1 MDVGAFSPLYSPS
14 PSTDGHPESSTQP
27 LECRE
32 RRSYT
37 LQYKLDVVKWLEERG
52 SSLRQAAKH
61 FGITRRVIRTW
72 LEQKDQLKEA
82 MELNHPNK
90 RKLHGG
96 RPPVSQE
103 LDKRVLEYLVSQ
115 RSEQASVGD
124 PELRSKAL
132 EVGHQLGLEE
142 FKANM
147 SWLKRWKQR
156 CGVHYQNGTNDV
168 VSKRDKFVKSAFLS
182 HIDSSERITLTV
194 RHDVVT
200 NSLDMTQMSQ
210 GPVYLDFST
219 SEHNYCQKAHQ
230 PNMFITTTLPGQLS
244 TNEEQLYNPH
254 GGHCHQLG
262 SEQDISTLAHSS
274 SDTVNTCTPHLL
286 GEISV
291 QSVSTTAGLTNA
303 HHSSPAPPSAGTCS
317 SPCVGEGGL
326 DVLIPAGGVV
336 QELVEGLE
344 LPLGHEEVVGESS
357 AVAGRDG
364 ELIITQAAAISP
376 PFHRDNT
383 LLSDHTLSSSSSSQE
398 HVSSYFT
405 STTSPSHQSQPL
417 LSASFSRDPRLQDLV
432 SLQSAQDY
440 LIEMSSFLQESSST
454 ITGSSLEPAPSSGAG
469 AKQRG
474 GSKKRYQPKR
484 GCSKSKGGNAKNKKS
499 RGQQQQQRRGRAVT
513 PVATFPNLMLDDPQ
527 GYSGMLASRLSQPV
541 FPGEPE
547 FVYTDMATSH

>member
-14 PSTDGHPESSTQP
+14 PSTDCHGQPESSTQP
-27 LECRE
+27 LEFRE

-37 LQYKLDVVKWLEERG
+37 LQYKLDVVKWLEEHS

-72 LEQKDQLKEA
+72 LEQRDQLKEA
-82 MELNHPNK
+82 MELSHPNK
-90 RKLHGG
+90 RKLHSG

-103 LDKRVLEYLVSQ
+103 LDKSVLEYLVKQ
-115 RSEQASVGD
+115 RSEQASVSD
-124 PELRSKAL
+124 SELRSKAL
-132 EVGHQLGLEE
+132 EVGHQLGLDG
-142 FKANM
+142 FKANL

-156 CGVHYQNGTNDV
+156 CGVNYQNGTNDV
-168 VSKRDKFVKSAFLS
+168 SKRDKLVKSAFLS
-182 HIDSSERITLTV
+182 HVDSSEHITLTV
-194 RHDVVT
+194 QHTVVT
-200 NSLDMTQMSQ
+200 DPLDKTQMSQ

-230 PNMFITTTLPGQLS
+230 PSMFITSTLPGHLS
-244 TNEEQLYNPH
+244 TSEEELYNPH
-254 GGHCHQLG
+254 GLHCHQLG
-262 SEQDISTLAHSS
+262 SEQDISTLTHSS
-274 SDTVNTCTPHLL
+274 NDTATCTPHLL
-286 GEISV
+286 GEITV
-291 QSVSTTAGLTNA
+291 QAASTVSLASA
-303 HHSSPAPPSAGTCS
+303 HPPGTCS
-317 SPCVGEGGL
+317 SACVEGGL

-357 AVAGRDG
+357 NAAGRDG

-376 PFHRDNT
+376 PFHHRDNT
-383 LLSDHTLSSSSSSQE
+383 LLADHTLSSSQE
-398 HVSSYFT
+398 QVQSYFT

-417 LSASFSRDPRLQDLV
+417 LSASFSRDSRLQDFV

-440 LIEMSSFLQESSST
+440 LIEMSSFLQESSSA
-454 ITGSSLEPAPSSGAG
+454 SASNSMEPAPPSGAG
-469 AKQRG
+469 TKQR

-484 GCSKSKGGNAKNKKS
+484 GCSKSKGANAKNKKS
-499 RGQQQQQRRGRAVT
+499 TGQQRRGRAVT

>member
-1 MDVGAFSPLYSPS
+1 MDVGTFSALYSAP
-14 PSTDGHPESSTQP
+14 PSTDNQPESSTQP
-27 LECRE
+27 LESRE

-72 LEQKDQLKEA
+72 LDQRDHLKEA

-90 RKLHGG
+90 RKLHSG
-96 RPPVSQE
+96 RPPASQE
-103 LDKRVLEYLVSQ
+103 LDKRVLDYLVKQ
-115 RSEQASVGD
+115 RSGQASVSD
-124 PELRSKAL
+124 SDLRNKAL
-132 EVGHQLGLEE
+132 EVGHQLGLGG
-142 FKANM
+142 FKANL

-156 CGVHYQNGTNDV
+156 CGVSYQNGTNDII
-168 VSKRDKFVKSAFLS
+168 SKRDKLVKSAFLS
-182 HIDSSERITLTV
+182 HVDSSEHITLTV

-200 NSLDMTQMSQ
+200 DSLDMTQMSP

-230 PNMFITTTLPGQLS
+230 PSMFITSTLPGHLN
-244 TNEEQLYNPH
+244 TGEEELYDPH
-254 GGHCHQLG
+254 GLHCHQLG
-262 SEQDISTLAHSS
+262 SEQDISTLTHCSS
-274 SDTVNTCTPHLL
+274 TDTATCGTSHLVL
-286 GEISV
+286 GEITV
-291 QSVSTTAGLTNA
+291 QAVPTTPSLADAHQPTEVTSST
-303 HHSSPAPPSAGTCS
+303 
-317 SPCVGEGGL
+317 CVGGGL

-357 AVAGRDG
+357 TGAGRDG

-376 PFHRDNT
+376 PFHRDST
-383 LLSDHTLSSSSSSQE
+383 LLADHTLSSSQDQV
-398 HVSSYFT
+398 HSYFT

-417 LSASFSRDPRLQDLV
+417 LSASFSRDSRLQDLV

-440 LIEMSSFLQESSST
+440 LIEMSGFLQESSSASA
-454 ITGSSLEPAPSSGAG
+454 SSNVEPAPCGVAG
-469 AKQRG
+469 TTQRAG
-474 GSKKRYQPKR
+474 GGGKKRYQPKR
-484 GCSKSKGGNAKNKKS
+484 GCSKGKGASAKSKKS
-499 RGQQQQQRRGRAVT
+499 SGQQRRGRAVT

>member
-1 MDVGAFSPLYSPS
+1 MDVRAFSSLYSPS
-14 PSTDGHPESSTQP
+14 PSTDGQPESSTQP

-37 LQYKLDVVKWLEERG
+37 LQYKLDVVKWLEEHG
-52 SSLRQAAKH
+52 SSLRRAAKH

-72 LEQKDQLKEA
+72 LEQRDQLKQA

-90 RKLHGG
+90 RKLHSG

-103 LDKRVLEYLVSQ
+103 LDKSVLGYLVKR
-115 RSEQASVGD
+115 RSEQANVSD
-124 PELRSKAL
+124 SELRSKAL
-132 EVGHQLGLEE
+132 EVGHQLGLDG
-142 FKANM
+142 FKANL

-156 CGVHYQNGTNDV
+156 CGVNYQNGTNDV
-168 VSKRDKFVKSAFLS
+168 VSKRDKLVKSAFLS
-182 HIDSSERITLTV
+182 HVDSSEHITLTV
-194 RHDVVT
+194 QHNVVT
-200 NSLDMTQMSQ
+200 DSLDMTQMSQ
-210 GPVYLDFST
+210 GPMYLDFST

-230 PNMFITTTLPGQLS
+230 PSMFITSTLPGHFS
-244 TNEEQLYNPH
+244 TSEEELYNPH
-254 GGHCHQLG
+254 ALHCHQLG
-262 SEQDISTLAHSS
+262 SEQDISTLTHSS
-274 SDTVNTCTPHLL
+274 NDTATCTPHLL
-286 GEISV
+286 GEITV
-291 QSVSTTAGLTNA
+291 QAASTVSLANA
-303 HHSSPAPPSAGTCS
+303 HHPGTCS
-317 SPCVGEGGL
+317 SACVEGGL

-357 AVAGRDG
+357 NAAGRDG

-383 LLSDHTLSSSSSSQE
+383 LLADHTLSSSQE
-398 HVSSYFT
+398 QVQSYFT
-405 STTSPSHQSQPL
+405 STTSPSHQPQPL
-417 LSASFSRDPRLQDLV
+417 LSASFSRESRLQDFV

-454 ITGSSLEPAPSSGAG
+454 SASNSVEPAPPSVAG
-469 AKQRG
+469 TKQR

-484 GCSKSKGGNAKNKKS
+484 GCSKSKGANAKNKKS
-499 RGQQQQQRRGRAVT
+499 TGQQRRGRAVT

>member
-1 MDVGAFSPLYSPS
+1 
-14 PSTDGHPESSTQP
+14 
-27 LECRE
+27 
-32 RRSYT
+32 
-37 LQYKLDVVKWLEERG
+37 
-52 SSLRQAAKH
+52 
-61 FGITRRVIRTW
+61 
-72 LEQKDQLKEA
+72 
-82 MELNHPNK
+82 
-90 RKLHGG
+90 
-96 RPPVSQE
+96 VSQE
-103 LDKRVLEYLVSQ
+103 LDKRVFEHLVAQ

-132 EVGHQLGLEE
+132 EVGNQLGLDG
-142 FKANM
+142 FKANL
-147 SWLKRWKQR
+147 SWLRRWKQR

-182 HIDSSERITLTV
+182 HVGSSERITLTV
-194 RHDVVT
+194 RHNVMTD
-200 NSLDMTQMSQ
+200 SLDMTQMSQ

-230 PNMFITTTLPGQLS
+230 PSMFIATTLPGHLTTS
-244 TNEEQLYNPH
+244 EEQLYNPH
-254 GGHCHQLG
+254 TPHCHQLG
-262 SEQDISTLAHSS
+262 SEQDISTLTHSS
-274 SDTVNTCTPHLL
+274 NDTITCTPHLL
-286 GEISV
+286 GEITV
-291 QSVSTTAGLTNA
+291 QSVSTCTPSQATA
-303 HHSSPAPPSAGTCS
+303 HPSPPGTCS
-317 SPCVGEGGL
+317 PPCVEGAL
-326 DVLIPAGGVV
+326 DVLIPTGGVV

-357 AVAGRDG
+357 SAAGRDG

-383 LLSDHTLSSSSSSQE
+383 LLVDHTLSASSSSSQE
-398 HVSSYFT
+398 HVPSYFT
-405 STTSPSHQSQPL
+405 STISPSHQSQPL
-417 LSASFSRDPRLQDLV
+417 LSASFSRDSRLQDLV

-454 ITGSSLEPAPSSGAG
+454 IASSSSLEPSPSRGTG

-474 GSKKRYQPKR
+474 NKKRYQPKR
-484 GCSKSKGGNAKNKKS
+484 GCSKGKGEANAKNKKS
-499 RGQQQQQRRGRAVT
+499 RSQQQRRGRAVT